1 MIDQMADTSSRQLA
15 AAPNILVVDDTP
27 ANLKMLST
35 LLGVSGYRIVSAA
48 NGQEALDQ
56 VAAERPDLVLL
67 DVVMPVMDGYETC
80 RRLRE
85 DIRTRFL
92 PIIMITASGEQ
103 EKVKALELGADDFIS
118 KPFDQAEL
126 LARVKS
132 LVRIKLYHDTIQSQ
146 TAKLA
151 EQASELAG
159 WNRTLEERVREQVQE
174 IERVGRLRRFLSP
187 QLADL
192 IVSSGNETALESHR
206 REVAVLFCDLRG
218 FTTFSANNEPEEIMR
233 VLGAY
238 HGALGQ
244 LIFDAGGTLE
254 RFAGDGMMV
263 FFNDPIPSE
272 DYAARAVR
280 LAVDMRNQ
288 ATEMAIGWQK
298 RGYDLGFGVGI
309 AQGHATL
316 GRVGFE
322 GRFDYAAIGPVT
334 NLASRLCD
342 EARAGQILINQRLYG
357 TLEDLVEVEP
367 AGELTLKGFASPVPA
382 FNVIALRG

>member
-1 MIDQMADTSSRQLA
+1 
-15 AAPNILVVDDTP
+15 
-27 ANLKMLST
+27 
-35 LLGVSGYRIVSAA
+35 
-48 NGQEALDQ
+48 
-56 VAAERPDLVLL
+56 
-67 DVVMPVMDGYETC
+67 
-80 RRLRE
+80 
-85 DIRTRFL
+85 
-92 PIIMITASGEQ
+92 
-103 EKVKALELGADDFIS
+103 
-118 KPFDQAEL
+118 
-126 LARVKS
+126 
-132 LVRIKLYHDTIQSQ
+132 
-146 TAKLA
+146 
-151 EQASELAG
+151 
-159 WNRTLEERVREQVQE
+159 
-174 IERVGRLRRFLSP
+174 VGRLRRFLSP

-342 EARAGQILINQRLYG
+342 EAQAGQILINQRLYG

-367 AGELTLKGFASPVPA
+367 AGELTLKGFAAPVPA
-382 FNVIALRG
+382 FNVVALRG